1 MTVGRSP
8 RDDRKPR
15 SSTAYRSNASPNS
28 SPSPS
33 PNTSPGHDARA
44 NEAATASTSTST
56 LTRPP
61 RQPLGYSSPAFSSD
75 SDNNNDHGVY
85 RRAHSARDSAIVHA
99 TSVASC
105 GVNAATTSRGA
116 GVVAVASS
124 STATDYWKD
133 DLSNLL
139 TPQTVVEQAQVQRRK
154 RNREAARRSR
164 QKQKE
169 RERELVE
176 RQTQLSERLKFLEQ
190 ELVEWRMM
198 NANASNRASNT
209 SAVGSTADSQ
219 LPSSPQPSTLPLLQQ
234 QQQQSP
240 SLNLID
246 LGHVLGSED
255 NELAGNINHV
265 YDLTMETLHIIG
277 QLQLQLDE
285 ITKELNDMI
294 GSSP

>member
-15 SSTAYRSNASPNS
+15 SSTAYRSNASPDS
-28 SPSPS
+28 SSGPS
-33 PNTSPGHDARA
+33 PNTSPSRSARA
-44 NEAATASTSTST
+44 NEAVTAPTST
-56 LTRPP
+56 LNHPPRPP
-61 RQPLGYSSPAFSSD
+61 LDYSSPAFSSD
-75 SDNNNDHGVY
+75 SDNNNDQGVS
-85 RRAHSARDSAIVHA
+85 RRAHSARGSVVTRA
-99 TSVASC
+99 TSAAT
-105 GVNAATTSRGA
+105 GGINTATTSRST
-116 GVVAVASS
+116 GVAASS
-124 STATDYWKD
+124 STTTDYWKD

-190 ELVEWRMM
+190 ELVEWRTM
-198 NANASNRASNT
+198 NANAPKRAPNT
-209 SAVGSTADSQ
+209 PAVGGPVDSQ
-219 LPSSPQPSTLPLLQQ
+219 PPPSPQPATLPPLEQQ
-234 QQQQSP
+234 QP
-240 SLNLID
+240 PPPPPPLKLID
-246 LGHVLGSED
+246 PGHVLASED
-255 NELAGNINHV
+255 SELAGNINHV
-265 YDLTMETLHIIG
+265 YDLTMETLQIIG

-294 GSSP
+294 GSSS